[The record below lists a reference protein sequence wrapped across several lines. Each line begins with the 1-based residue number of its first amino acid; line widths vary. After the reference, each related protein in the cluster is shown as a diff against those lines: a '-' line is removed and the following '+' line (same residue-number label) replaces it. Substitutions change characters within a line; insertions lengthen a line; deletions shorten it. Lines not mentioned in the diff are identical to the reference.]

1 MAQFAPG
8 PAATQRNSRR
18 ASPKFRPAMKAVA
31 FCPARPHGCGAT
43 EGSAGAMKT
52 KVWHLAHGRSLEL
65 GAAARLMGILNVTP
79 DSFSDGGRYLSA
91 DAALARAL
99 RMRDDGAAIVDVGG
113 ESTRP
118 GAAEVDE
125 AEELRRVL
133 PVVERLATELSVPV
147 SIDTCKTGVACQALD
162 AGAAVVNDIAAGRD
176 DPRLWDALRRSGA
189 GYVAMHMQGT
199 PRTMQAAPQYENVRS
214 EIRTFFERRLAC
226 LEAVGVRREQVVL
239 DPGIGFGKSLEHNL
253 DLIAHL
259 DTLASGLRPL
269 LLGVSRKSFLG
280 QALGV
285 DLSDR
290 LPGGLACTVWAALQ
304 GVQVFRTHDV
314 AATVQALR
322 MVEALSSVR
331 SRSA

>member
-1 MAQFAPG
+1 MEWRCRQFAFRFP
-8 PAATQRNSRR
+8 RR
-18 ASPKFRPAMKAVA
+18 ALV
-31 FCPARPHGCGAT
+31 
-43 EGSAGAMKT
+43 
-52 KVWHLAHGRSLEL
+52 
-65 GAAARLMGILNVTP
+65 MGILNVTP
-79 DSFSDGGRYLSA
+79 DSFSDGGQFLEASA
-91 DAALARAL
+91 AVDRAH
-99 RMRDDGAAIVDVGG
+99 RMMEEGADLVDVGG

-133 PVVERLATELSVPV
+133 PVVARLASELSVPV
-147 SIDTCKTGVACQALD
+147 SIDTRKTGVACRALE

-176 DPRLWDALRRSGA
+176 DPRLWDELRRSGA

-199 PRTMQAAPQYENVRS
+199 PRTMQTAPRYEDVRS
-214 EIRTFFERRLAC
+214 EIRTFFEQRLAS
-226 LEAVGVRREQVVL
+226 LEAVGVQREQVVL
-239 DPGIGFGKSLEHNL
+239 DPGIGFGKSLDHNL

-259 DTLASGLRPL
+259 DTLAGGLRPL

-280 QALGV
+280 QLLGV
-285 DLSDR
+285 EVADR